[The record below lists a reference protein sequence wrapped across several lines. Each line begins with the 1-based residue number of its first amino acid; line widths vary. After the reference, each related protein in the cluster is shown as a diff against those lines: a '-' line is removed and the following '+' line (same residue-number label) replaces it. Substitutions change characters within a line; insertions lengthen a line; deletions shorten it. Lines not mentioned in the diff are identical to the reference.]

1 MYIYHYKSHVTEHP
15 FFQFLSCVSLQKE
28 YICINKHICKK
39 AMLYHWPSLPK
50 SSCRPFPSW
59 LPVSSGSQRTCT
71 TFLGGRKPHGT
82 IRWSRTKYQVTAE
95 GHVCWTIH
103 KPCAGNFLCKTL
115 TRAIIQKQPNSL
127 SAQAMGGVLWRV
139 TDGLHWLSSHGSP
152 CCLRLAVF
160 SCLKMWLCYFP
171 YDSHRSSSLTL
182 GPPPQSISKTL
193 HPTLIPFQPTQ
204 VTFSCSYPL
213 PTFLLGYSSL
223 SYWFVS
229 VLCILKES
237 VLYLPHLL
245 VIFSQYLSLNF
256 INSVLFIYSAVLNF
270 Y

>member
-182 GPPPQSISKTL
+182 GPPPPIYFKDTPPHSNPISTNPGDFQLLISIAY
-193 HPTLIPFQPTQ
+193 
-204 VTFSCSYPL
+204 FSIGLFIS
-213 PTFLLGYSSL
+213 FLLICKCSLYIKGISSL
-223 SYWFVS
+223 FATFTGYFFPVFVS
-229 VLCILKES
+229 
-237 VLYLPHLL
+237 
-245 VIFSQYLSLNF
+245 
-256 INSVLFIYSAVLNF
+256 
-270 Y
+270 